1 MAAHPLVL
9 RGAFYISIIVFL
21 EVIQTW
27 MGQPWSDCFR
37 DSLHFSV
44 AVIFLVTSSF
54 GAVGIFLLY
63 AYEMTE
69 TSAYIFTGKTMDM
82 VFLGAL
88 DPLFPIRADH
98 PGLLVLGAIPVVSV
112 ILLVLL
118 PPWICREE
126 TTSDDDKEAPP
137 NKLKYCVFMIFL
149 GLRGHLLVDKVRGEE
164 PWFNTAEGVEQ
175 FKKLREYFMS
185 PITTK
190 FKPGVKPKNIIEIIP
205 ESFELQFL
213 GDYNLKGYK
222 KSMPFLSALAKNTT
236 FFPNV
241 DLGVMTAWS
250 IGSIFASQC
259 GIPLVCTPTEA
270 NNAQILQ
277 RMKNI
282 KCAGDYLKIL
292 GYYNIGIYPGDA
304 NFGGIKPVLMSHGFQ
319 QFFDYRQSVRH
330 DKSVI
335 KLLEREL
342 PRVVEQY
349 REKGIPFYMFL
360 GLEDTHPPFRVN
372 CDVRS
377 AYAGTD
383 GNKCMHAF
391 DCMDQWLEI
400 IMKMIMA
407 QGLTS
412 ENTVIIIHGDHPLMR
427 IAGGY
432 KRSLVGEQA
441 ERKMAFIM
449 PLNNSGVIT
458 KRTTVYD
465 ITPTLFDEL
474 QIDYSPEFPF
484 GKSMLGEAPGED
496 PTKATIDFLWRY
508 LNLA

>member
-1 MAAHPLVL
+1 MAAHPLVR

-213 GDYNLKGYK
+213 GDYNRRGYK
-222 KSMPFLSALAKNTT
+222 KSMPFLSAMAKNST

-241 DLGVMTAWS
+241 SVGLMTYWS
-250 IGSIFASQC
+250 AGSICASQC
-259 GIPLVCTPTEA
+259 GIQFDGRYDERPFVE
-270 NNAQILQ
+270 
-277 RMKNI
+277 R
-282 KCAGDYLKIL
+282 D
-292 GYYNIGIYPGDA
+292 
-304 NFGGIKPVLMSHGFQ
+304 FGVGFVSC
-319 QFFDYRQSVRH
+319 FDEGR
-330 DKSVI
+330 
-335 KLLEREL
+335 
-342 PRVVEQY
+342 
-349 REKGIPFYMFL
+349 
-360 GLEDTHPPFRVN
+360 THPEAFEKL
-372 CDVRS
+372 
-377 AYAGTD
+377 YALSWET
-383 GNKCMHAF
+383 AS
-391 DCMDQWLEI
+391 Q
-400 IMKMIMA
+400 
-407 QGLTS
+407 
-412 ENTVIIIHGDHPLMR
+412 
-427 IAGGY
+427 
-432 KRSLVGEQA
+432 
-441 ERKMAFIM
+441 
-449 PLNNSGVIT
+449 
-458 KRTTVYD
+458 
-465 ITPTLFDEL
+465 
-474 QIDYSPEFPF
+474 
-484 GKSMLGEAPGED
+484 
-496 PTKATIDFLWRY
+496 
-508 LNLA
+508 